1 MIIHRYMD
9 LYMTL
14 RTGMEHLMFKAT
26 WYGSAEAVAKYGK
39 NTASDKQKICAEYIS
54 QLLVPKM
61 QRIVQLHDPLGR
73 EDIKHYAQFA
83 FGGALVAKI
92 GLLTAL
98 KTARPLFPRLERVY
112 QTCSWGAGFGSAF
125 CWGTIWSGH
134 QGCNSNLTFV
144 DSAVPM
150 DYPET
155 VLKICRVND
164 DILFRTVA

>member
-73 EDIKHYAQFA
+73 EDIKHIAQFA

-92 GLLTAL
+92 GLLTAM
-98 KTARPLFPRLERVY
+98 KTARPLFPKRERRF
-112 QTCSWGAGFGSAF
+112 QTCTWTAGLGN
-125 CWGTIWSGH
+125 IWCGIKSIIRSGH
-134 QGCNSNLTFV
+134 QG
-144 DSAVPM
+144 
-150 DYPET
+150 
-155 VLKICRVND
+155 
-164 DILFRTVA
+164 